1 VRSASVYRDQS
12 ETLLLVEDQ
21 DVVRK
26 LVRRLLQA
34 DGYTVLEARDG
45 REAMGICASHPGP
58 IELMVTD
65 LNMPQMGGQELAR
78 EAVRV
83 RPALKVLFIS
93 GFSADEAGVGDE
105 SIPGLSPEF
114 LQKPFNPVELARK
127 IRAVLDAPS
136 GNGRRG

>member
-1 VRSASVYRDQS
+1 
-12 ETLLLVEDQ
+12 
-21 DVVRK
+21 
-26 LVRRLLQA
+26 
-34 DGYTVLEARDG
+34 
-45 REAMGICASHPGP
+45 MGICASHPGP

-93 GFSADEAGVGDE
+93 GFSADEAGVADE

-127 IRAVLDAPS
+127 IRKVLDAPP
-136 GNGRRG
+136 GNGQGA